1 MIFIIISLLKYQ
13 MTPVCVYC
21 NKNKRINNLTII
33 LFIIWFIALCNICPD
48 KCITIDTLGLWFLC
62 YFVARLT
69 CP

>member
-1 MIFIIISLLKYQ
+1 

-33 LFIIWFIALCNICPD
+33 LFIIWFITSCNIYPY
-48 KCITIDTLGLWFLC
+48 KCITIDTLGLLLLC
-62 YFVARLT
+62 YFIARLT